1 MLVTK
6 EIAVVEAAAAH
17 GPSADRVEGTTGNAH
32 PAKWKFWLLTL
43 AGLYPML
50 TVLVTVTA
58 PLLEPLPTPLRLACI
73 VPVAVA
79 AMVWG
84 IMPLLTRCFAG
95 WLAR

>member
-1 MLVTK
+1 MFATK
-6 EIAVVEAAAAH
+6 EIAQAESVEHVAVAT
-17 GPSADRVEGTTGNAH
+17 SDRH

-43 AGLYPML
+43 IGLYPML

-73 VPVAVA
+73 VPVAVG
-79 AMVWG
+79 AMVWV
-84 IMPLLTRCFAG
+84 IMPFLTRRFAG

>member
-1 MLVTK
+1 M
-6 EIAVVEAAAAH
+6 ENVEV
-17 GPSADRVEGTTGNAH
+17 RTGNGH

-43 AGLYPML
+43 IGLYPML

-73 VPVAVA
+73 LPVAVG
-79 AMVWG
+79 AMVWV
-84 IMPLLTRCFAG
+84 IMPFLTRRFAG

>member
-1 MLVTK
+1 MVSAT
-6 EIAVVEAAAAH
+6 ESVVVQGESVEQV
-17 GPSADRVEGTTGNAH
+17 GVDKADAH
-32 PAKWKFWLLTL
+32 PAKWKFWVLTL
-43 AGLYPML
+43 VGLYPML

-73 VPVAVA
+73 LPVAVA